1 MTILVRSARSLWGT
15 IRLLGLGLALAA
27 NSALAFSQQPL
38 QQSGLID
45 PSQIPKVH
53 NSFYK
58 VPEGAVGWDLL
69 GDLQVQ
75 SETIAPLQTI
85 FHTDFR
91 PEVKA
96 LNGQEAKVMGFLF
109 PLEGGLEHD
118 HFLLT
123 AWPPSCPFCL
133 PAGPSQMVEVFCA
146 KPVAFTDG
154 AIMMAGTFEVLHED
168 PSGLYYRMHDA
179 KEVERFENIRWT
191 GTLPQQPQTPQQSQA
206 PQQPQTPR

>member
-1 MTILVRSARSLWGT
+1 MRSTGSARAG
-15 IRLLGLGLALAA
+15 RALLGALAWGIA
-27 NSALAFSQQPL
+27 ASVGAGSAVAFSQEPQP
-38 QQSGLID
+38 SNLID

-53 NSFYK
+53 NTFYK

-69 GDLQVQ
+69 GDLDVS
-75 SETIAPLQTI
+75 SESIAPLQTI
-85 FHTDFR
+85 FHTDYR

-96 LNGQEAKVMGFLF
+96 LDGHEAKVMGFLF

-146 KPVAFTDG
+146 EPVSFTDG
-154 AIMMAGTFEVLHED
+154 AIMMAGTFELLHED
-168 PSGLYYRMHDA
+168 PSGLYYRLHDA
-179 KEVERFENIRWT
+179 REVERFDDIRWT
-191 GTLPQQPQTPQQSQA
+191 GQLPQQPQ
-206 PQQPQTPR
+206 QPQVPH

>member
-1 MTILVRSARSLWGT
+1 MAWAKAG
-15 IRLLGLGLALAA
+15 LLGLGMTAA
-27 NSALAFSQQPL
+27 IVADGALAFGQQPP

-53 NSFYK
+53 NTFYK
-58 VPEGAVGWDLL
+58 VPDGAVGWDLL
-69 GDLQVQ
+69 GDLDVR
-75 SETIAPLQTI
+75 SESIAPLQTI
-85 FHTDFR
+85 FHTDYR

-96 LNGQEAKVMGFLF
+96 LDGHAAKVMGFLF
-109 PLEGGLEHD
+109 PLEGGLEHH

-123 AWPPSCPFCL
+123 AWPPTCPFCL

-154 AIMMAGTFEVLHED
+154 AIMMAGTFELLHED

-179 KEVERFENIRWT
+179 REVERFDNIRWT
-191 GTLPQQPQTPQQSQA
+191 GTLPQQPQTPQQ
-206 PQQPQTPR
+206 PQLPR

>member
-1 MTILVRSARSLWGT
+1 MTMRMARSAGSLWAT
-15 IRLLGLGLALAA
+15 IGWLGLGLALVANGAPAFGQQAA
-27 NSALAFSQQPL
+27 

-53 NSFYK
+53 NAFYK
-58 VPEGAVGWDLL
+58 VPDGAVGWDLL
-69 GDLQVQ
+69 GDLQVR
-75 SETIAPLQTI
+75 SEIIAPLQTI
-85 FHTDFR
+85 FHTDYR

-96 LNGQEAKVMGFLF
+96 LDGHEAKVMGFLF

-146 KPVAFTDG
+146 EPVAFSDG
-154 AIMMAGTFEVLHED
+154 AIMMTGTFEVLHED

-179 KEVERFENIRWT
+179 REVERFDNIRWT
-191 GTLPQQPQTPQQSQA
+191 GALPQQVQSPQPTPA
-206 PQQPQTPR
+206 PR

>member
-1 MTILVRSARSLWGT
+1 MTLARSARSLGAT
-15 IRLLGLGLALAA
+15 IRLLGLGLALAT
-27 NSALAFSQQPL
+27 NSGLAFSQQPP
-38 QQSGLID
+38 QPSGLID

-53 NSFYK
+53 NTFYK

-75 SETIAPLQTI
+75 SESIAPLQTI
-85 FHTDFR
+85 FHTDYR

-96 LNGQEAKVMGFLF
+96 LNGHEAKVMGFLF

-133 PAGPSQMVEVFCA
+133 PAGPSQMIEVFCA
-146 KPVAFTDG
+146 KPVSFTDG
-154 AIMMAGTFEVLHED
+154 AIMMAGTFELLHED

-179 KEVERFENIRWT
+179 SEVERFDDIRWT
-191 GTLPQQPQTPQQSQA
+191 GALPQQVQTPQQPQVPH
-206 PQQPQTPR
+206 